1 MMSYWKRVDERL
13 IKRGMLI
20 MDLDFLRNYQD
31 ELIGMNRKKRGRPY
45 RIAESYVRF
54 LAVIRHLFS
63 IGYRQLEGL
72 TRSLERVF
80 PILPVI
86 DYSWIRRRIV
96 RLGEGLVRYDLR
108 SVKDPVVIVLDSTG
122 VKVCRSGSWLE
133 RRCSRRRGYLKI
145 HFAIDARTGE
155 IVCFERT
162 TDRVHDSEVAK
173 RMVDRSMEAGNVITV
188 IGDGAYDSIGFIRHL
203 ERKGIEP
210 IIRPRRNAR
219 TDRGPPSR
227 RSAARMIRYYGYRI
241 WSKMVGY
248 GRRWMAEA
256 AISRFKAL
264 FGEHLLSRKPRWMDS
279 ELTIKAFIYNMLLS
293 AVTT

>member
-1 MMSYWKRVDERL
+1 
-13 IKRGMLI
+13 
-20 MDLDFLRNYQD
+20 
-31 ELIGMNRKKRGRPY
+31 
-45 RIAESYVRF
+45 
-54 LAVIRHLFS
+54 
-63 IGYRQLEGL
+63 
-72 TRSLERVF
+72 
-80 PILPVI
+80 VI

-96 RLGEGLVRYDLR
+96 CLGGDLVSYDLR

-122 VKVCRSGSWLE
+122 VKVFRSGSWLE
-133 RRCSRRRGYLKI
+133 RRYSRRRGYLKI

-155 IVCFERT
+155 IVYFERT

-227 RSAARMIRYYGYRI
+227 RSAARMIRYYGYRA
-241 WSKMVGY
+241 WRKMVGY
-248 GRRWMAEA
+248 GRRWVAET

-264 FGEHLLSRKPRWMDS
+264 FGEHLLSR
-279 ELTIKAFIYNMLLS
+279 
-293 AVTT
+293 